1 MTMTFEEIL
10 NKIDELTTSD
20 SSWLSDYEDE
30 LMLDQN
36 NEHHLE
42 GEVGNHVIL
51 MLEALKEHPEYGDLK
66 EDEVRDLEQA
76 IMWSDLGK
84 LATYKDS
91 PKKTWP
97 DGRPQGT
104 AFGHDKKSAEMYLE
118 YMQKQPG
125 RHLGLHR
132 VLWII
137 KEHMNAHK
145 LKEMDEQGK
154 TGIPEFLKS
163 QVEDLEPGFWPEWD
177 HLDIPHGESLSK
189 KAYAWIERGA
199 SKILRI
205 KQYCDDKG
213 RKSEVSF

>member
-51 MLEALKEHPEYGDLK
+51 MLETLKEHPEYGDLT

-97 DGRPQGT
+97 NGRPQGT
-104 AFGHDKKSAEMYLE
+104 AFGHDKKSAMMYLE
-118 YMQKQPG
+118 SKSERP
-125 RHLGLHR
+125 RFNNR
-132 VLWII
+132 VFWII
-137 KEHMNAHK
+137 KEHQNAHK

-154 TGIPEFLKS
+154 TGIPEFLKP
-163 QVEDLEPGFWPEWD
+163 QVEDCEPGFWPEW
-177 HLDIPHGESLSK
+177 HNLDIPHGESLSK

-199 SKILRI
+199 SKLLRI

>member
-51 MLEALKEHPEYGDLK
+51 MLEALKEHPEYVDLTDEAK
-66 EDEVRDLEQA
+66 ETLEQA

-84 LATYKDS
+84 FATYKDS

-104 AFGHDKKSAEMYLE
+104 AFGHDKKSAMMYVE
-118 YMQKQPG
+118 AG
-125 RHLGLHR
+125 G
-132 VLWII
+132 VDSIIEWII

-154 TGIPEFLKS
+154 TGIPEFLKP
-163 QVEDLEPGFWPEWD
+163 QVEDCEPGLWPEWD

-199 SKILRI
+199 SKLLRI